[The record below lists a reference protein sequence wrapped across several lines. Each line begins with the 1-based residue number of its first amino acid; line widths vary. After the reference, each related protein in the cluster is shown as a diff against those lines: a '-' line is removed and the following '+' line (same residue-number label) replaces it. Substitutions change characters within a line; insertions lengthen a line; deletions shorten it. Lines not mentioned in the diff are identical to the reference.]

1 MLSINTLARL
11 ASLSCMPLITAC
23 ATPEVVS
30 ERQAGD
36 ASLSCDQ
43 ISAEIE
49 EANKFAERARDEKG
63 VTGTNVAAG
72 LLFWPALLVTY
83 SNAEEAIDAAEDRK
97 DRLYE
102 LADQKRCR
110 I

>member
-1 MLSINTLARL
+1 MKIKVASITLL
-11 ASLSCMPLITAC
+11 ALLAAC

-36 ASLSCDQ
+36 SSLTCSQ
-43 ISAEIE
+43 ISAEIQEAE
-49 EANKFAERARDEKG
+49 EFKNDARDEKG

-83 SNAEEAIDAAEDRK
+83 SNAEEAIEAADDRQ
-97 DRLYE
+97 DYLLE
-102 LADQKRCR
+102 LADSKGCR
-110 I
+110 L

>member
-1 MLSINTLARL
+1 MKYLKTLLVLTAPAFL
-11 ASLSCMPLITAC
+11 LAC

-36 ASLSCDQ
+36 TELSC
-43 ISAEIE
+43 AEIATE
-49 EANKFAERARDEKG
+49 VREAEKFAEDARREKG

-72 LLFWPALLVTY
+72 LIFWPALLVTY
-83 SNAEEAIDAAEDRK
+83 SNAEEAIDAADDRR
-97 DRLYE
+97 DYLYE
-102 LADQKRCR
+102 LADAKRCK

>member
-1 MLSINTLARL
+1 MKYIK
-11 ASLSCMPLITAC
+11 LITALAVPALLAAC

-36 ASLSCDQ
+36 ASLTCKQ
-43 ISAEIE
+43 LVEEVREAE
-49 EANKFAERARDEKG
+49 KFADKARGEKG

-83 SNAEEAIDAAEDRK
+83 SNAEEAIRAAEDRR
-97 DRLYE
+97 DYLYK
-102 LADQKRCR
+102 LADDKGCK

>member
-1 MLSINTLARL
+1 MKTKVTLIAAMALL
-11 ASLSCMPLITAC
+11 AAC

-36 ASLSCDQ
+36 SSLTCSQ
-43 ISAEIE
+43 ISAEIQ
-49 EANKFAERARDEKG
+49 EAEKFKNDARDEKG

-83 SNAEEAIDAAEDRK
+83 SNAEEAIEAADDRQ
-97 DRLYE
+97 DYLLE
-102 LADQKRCR
+102 LADSKGCR
-110 I
+110 L

>member
-1 MLSINTLARL
+1 MKIKVASITLL
-11 ASLSCMPLITAC
+11 ALLAAC

-36 ASLSCDQ
+36 SSLTCSQ
-43 ISAEIE
+43 ISAEIQ
-49 EANKFAERARDEKG
+49 EAEKFKKDARDEKG

-83 SNAEEAIDAAEDRK
+83 SNAEEAIEAADDRQ
-97 DRLYE
+97 DYLLE
-102 LADQKRCR
+102 LADSKGCR
-110 I
+110 L